1 MYGVWTLRSLLFSPS
16 IEGDVSTPHISTN
29 NVSLHAGIDFPTQ
42 QELLA
47 YRASGTTKR
56 LEDINRAVGRHV
68 GVSFLGYNDV
78 DNLSKGIGIPRSQLC
93 LSCTTGD
100 YSCLKCE
107 PRSKTREEMKG

>member
-1 MYGVWTLRSLLFSPS
+1 MYPCY
-16 IEGDVSTPHISTN
+16 
-29 NVSLHAGIDFPTQ
+29 AGIDFPTQ

-56 LEDINRAVGRHV
+56 LEDINRTVGRHI

-78 DNLSKGIGIPRSQLC
+78 ENLSKGIDIPRSQLC

-100 YSCLKCE
+100 YSCLKCK
-107 PRSKTREEMKG
+107 PKPKTREEKKG